1 MILDINSFLAGV
13 QERIEFA
20 KTANLFEQEHSTF
33 FPMLQ
38 TQTSWRYSRKGDTL
52 HLHDGHN
59 TFSFKYPENLADEDV
74 PSERLPDSN
83 KFDYEHEAKEKGT
96 AQIHRADPGSIYV
109 TLQDGRNN
117 PTFTLQHQTGSTW
130 KISPKK
136 RLKKTLPETG
146 TTVDVD
152 PSSVIEGAI
161 KEADAFN
168 SFADVAGQ
176 GLDGAGNML
185 GKGIQMIGQHPYL
198 AAGGALATALA
209 MHQMGSHREGEESP
223 SLYDSVGDMAGG
235 AMKGLGLASLAHNV
249 AMPMAQSAMGGNYF

>member
-1 MILDINSFLAGV
+1 MTLDINCFLAGI
-13 QERIEFA
+13 QERLEFA

-33 FPMLQ
+33 FPMLS
-38 TQTSWRYSRKGDTL
+38 TQTTWRYSRKGDTL

-83 KFDYEHEAKEKGT
+83 KFDYENDAKEKGT

-136 RLKKTLPETG
+136 RLKKILPETVQ
-146 TTVDVD
+146 TVEVD
-152 PSSVIEGAI
+152 PSSVIDGAI
-161 KEADAFN
+161 KEADAYNAFT
-168 SFADVAGQ
+168 DVAGA
-176 GLDGAGNML
+176 GLDGMGNAL
-185 GKGIQMIGQHPYL
+185 GKGIQMVGQHPYL

-209 MHQMGSHREGEESP
+209 VHEMSKKEDGSSP
-223 SLYDSVGDMAGG
+223 SLYDSASDMAGG

-249 AMPMAQSAMGGNYF
+249 ALPIANSAMGGNYF